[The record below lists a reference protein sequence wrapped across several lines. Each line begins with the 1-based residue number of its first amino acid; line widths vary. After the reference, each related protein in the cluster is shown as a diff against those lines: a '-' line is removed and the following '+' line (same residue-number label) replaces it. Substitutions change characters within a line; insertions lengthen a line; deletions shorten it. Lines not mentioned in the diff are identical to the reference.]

1 MNSFAQRGRLLG
13 LACAELCAYDEIVT
27 CEETERNVDTLF
39 PCINWVFDHIIVHN
53 GKNAHT
59 TVIET
64 AKKTVC
70 YGVEGTGTYH
80 TVSRTNSSPKTLSCP
95 KTFCIHTH
103 THTHIHKHT
112 HTYTHTHTLSMSHFS
127 RVPIVYLHFIFL
139 CFIHHYK
146 TEKAVFFAC
155 FCQVQVHWQLVG
167 DLCICVC
174 E

>member
-103 THTHIHKHT
+103 THTQTHTHIHT
-112 HTYTHTHTLSMSHFS
+112 HTHTHTLSMSHFS
-127 RVPIVYLHFIFL
+127 RGAYCLLTFHFPLLHSSL
-139 CFIHHYK
+139 Q
-146 TEKAVFFAC
+146 EGEASFFAC
-155 FCQVQVHWQLVG
+155 FRHVQVHWQLVG
-167 DLCICVC
+167 DLCICVY